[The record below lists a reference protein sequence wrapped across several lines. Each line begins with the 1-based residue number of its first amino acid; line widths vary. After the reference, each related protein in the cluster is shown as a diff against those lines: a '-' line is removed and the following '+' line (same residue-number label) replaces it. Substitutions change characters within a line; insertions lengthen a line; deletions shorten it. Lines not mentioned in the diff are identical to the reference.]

1 MPWYSTSK
9 YNTMTG
15 KLMNSVHFVDENQA
29 IATTLSFKTAKIL
42 SF

>member
-1 MPWYSTSK
+1 MSWYSTTK

-15 KLMNSVHFVDENQA
+15 NSMDLVHFVDKNQA